1 MTASGSPT
9 RMDAAA
15 RRDFED
21 TVLPQLD
28 RLFGM
33 ALRLTRSRTEAEDLV
48 QDTMIR
54 AYRFWNSFKPG
65 TSVRAWLFTILRN
78 TFINR
83 YHRSNRDRMHL
94 GELTV
99 QHEAF
104 GDDNS
109 AGQAPQALPAPEDVL
124 AQRGVRERIEAAL
137 QRLPYEFRMVVAL
150 ADIEG
155 LSYKEVAEAMEIP
168 VGTVMSRLHRGRKQ
182 LHTLLYRT
190 ARDHG
195 LAVAAGPRP
204 APPTPRAVTP
214 TSRPFGPEATPRPL
228 RPDVARGDPEPE
240 PEAEPVS
247 LAAYR
252 SRGRT

>member
-1 MTASGSPT
+1 MDTDAFDTIALAERPRLLGLAYRMLGSYS
-9 RMDAAA
+9 D
-15 RRDFED
+15 
-21 TVLPQLD
+21 
-28 RLFGM
+28 
-33 ALRLTRSRTEAEDLV
+33 AEDIV
-48 QDTMIR
+48 QDALLR
-54 AYRFWNSFKPG
+54 AYRFWASFRPG
-65 TSVRAWLFTILRN
+65 SSVRAWLFTILRN

-109 AGQAPQALPAPEDVL
+109 AGQAPQALPAPEEVL

-190 ARDHG
+190 ARDQG
-195 LAVAAGPRP
+195 LAATAGPRP
-204 APPTPRAVTP
+204 APPTPRPP
-214 TSRPFGPEATPRPL
+214 TVSPPTMPVRYAL
-228 RPDVARGDPEPE
+228 AR
-240 PEAEPVS
+240 
-247 LAAYR
+247 
-252 SRGRT
+252 

>member
-1 MTASGSPT
+1 MDAPGSAP

-15 RRDFED
+15 RREFED

-48 QDTMIR
+48 QDTMVR
-54 AYRFWNSFKPG
+54 AYRFWGSFKPG

-83 YHRSNRDRMHL
+83 YHRSNRDRAHL
-94 GELTV
+94 GELSV

-104 GDDNS
+104 GDDLS
-109 AGQAPQALPAPEDVL
+109 AGQAPSPLPAPEDVL
-124 AQRGVRERIEAAL
+124 TQRGVRERIEAAL
-137 QRLPYEFRMVVAL
+137 QRIPVEFRMVVAL

-155 LSYKEVAEAMEIP
+155 LSYKEVAETMDIP
-168 VGTVMSRLHRGRKQ
+168 VGTVMSRLHRGRRH
-182 LHTLLYRT
+182 LHALLYRT
-190 ARDHG
+190 ARDQG
-195 LAVAAGPRP
+195 LAQNAGPRP
-204 APPTPRAVTP
+204 APPTHRSSSTAAAAA
-214 TSRPFGPEATPRPL
+214 ATPP
-228 RPDVARGDPEPE
+228 DPEPDIEE
-240 PEAEPVS
+240 PQPLS

-252 SRGRT
+252 SRGRA

>member
-1 MTASGSPT
+1 MRDPGSPT

-33 ALRLTRSRTEAEDLV
+33 AMRLTRSRAEAEDLV
-48 QDTMIR
+48 QDTMVR
-54 AYRFWNSFKPG
+54 AYRFWGSFKPG

-83 YHRSNRDRMHL
+83 YHRSNRDRAHV
-94 GELTV
+94 GELAMQYDT
-99 QHEAF
+99 F
-104 GDDNS
+104 GDDNPS
-109 AGQAPQALPAPEDVL
+109 GQAPAPLPQPEDVI
-124 AQRGVRERIEAAL
+124 AQRSVRERIEAAL
-137 QRLPYEFRMVVAL
+137 QRLPVEFRMVVAL

-168 VGTVMSRLHRGRKQ
+168 VGTVMSRLHRGRRQ
-182 LHTLLYRT
+182 LHTLLYRA
-190 ARDHG
+190 AREHG
-195 LAVAAGPRP
+195 LAADAGPRP
-204 APPTPRAVTP
+204 PAPTPRPRSSAAAKA
-214 TSRPFGPEATPRPL
+214 EAP
-228 RPDVARGDPEPE
+228 PEPE
-240 PEAEPVS
+240 SDSEPVS

-252 SRGRT
+252 SRGRA